1 MQQPHFVSQITKKD
15 NLTGNISRFGTVYK
29 NSVLNLL
36 KIQTWRYKMK
46 RVVISLLA
54 LSAFIV
60 VLAGCSNSPTSST
73 PTPTTHDISMVD
85 SAFQPQNKTIAVG
98 DTVRWTNNGAR
109 THTSTSGTGGTA
121 DGTWDSGD
129 ITPGNTYE
137 RTFDT
142 AGTFQYFCMHHWQTG
157 MTGTI
162 TVQ

>member
-1 MQQPHFVSQITKKD
+1 
-15 NLTGNISRFGTVYK
+15 
-29 NSVLNLL
+29 
-36 KIQTWRYKMK
+36 MK

-54 LSAFIV
+54 LSALIV
-60 VLAGCSNSPTSST
+60 LLAGCSSSPTSSNPT
-73 PTPTTHDISMVD
+73 TPTTHDISIVD

-98 DTVRWTNNGAR
+98 DSVRWTNNGAR
-109 THTSTSGTGGTA
+109 THTSTSGTSGTP
-121 DGTWDSGD
+121 DGIWNSGD

-142 AGTFQYFCMHHWQTG
+142 AGTFPYYCKYHYATG